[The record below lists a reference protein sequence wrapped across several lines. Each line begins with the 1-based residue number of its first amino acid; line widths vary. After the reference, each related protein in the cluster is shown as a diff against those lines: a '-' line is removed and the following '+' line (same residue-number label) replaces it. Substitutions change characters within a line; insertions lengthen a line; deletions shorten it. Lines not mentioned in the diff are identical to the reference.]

1 MGRTSLLKVTGAES
15 STAACMET
23 AIAAMP
29 MSKPAMVLRLD
40 KMLRNMFNLPGK
52 EPRLPRILLDFGS
65 PVTHIPA
72 LRVLWYRSITIRTI
86 ARKITVS
93 EEASAGIFSIG
104 NPKTAPIQRPAN
116 IIGILL
122 PCSIHTRITRYQK
135 INGTISPYNDP
146 YPNSRASIVSVAA
159 PSLGSKTPVPRIT
172 FP

>member
-1 MGRTSLLKVTGAES
+1 
-15 STAACMET
+15 MET

-72 LRVLWYRSITIRTI
+72 LRLLWYRSINIRTI

-93 EEASAGIFSIG
+93 EEASAGIFRLEIRRQHPSKD
-104 NPKTAPIQRPAN
+104 PQ
-116 IIGILL
+116 ILSESFCRAVST
-122 PCSIHTRITRYQK
+122 PESRGTRK
-135 INGTISPYNDP
+135 
-146 YPNSRASIVSVAA
+146 
-159 PSLGSKTPVPRIT
+159 
-172 FP
+172 